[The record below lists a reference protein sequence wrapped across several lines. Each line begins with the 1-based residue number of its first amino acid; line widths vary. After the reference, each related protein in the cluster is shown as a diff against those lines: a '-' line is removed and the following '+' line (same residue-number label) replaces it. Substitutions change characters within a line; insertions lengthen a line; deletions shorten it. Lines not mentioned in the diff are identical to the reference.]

1 MEQMPPFLCGGEM
14 IDSVSRTGAVWAE
27 VPHKFEAG
35 TVNGAGAYAL
45 AEAIRYVQKIGFD
58 FIEEREAKLTAML
71 MDGMKEIPAV
81 HILGSQKAER
91 PSRHCDPSNWTV
103 CIPMMWL
110 LFWMRII
117 SRSGRDIIVPS
128 RYCNI

>member
-1 MEQMPPFLCGGEM
+1 M

-58 FIEEREAKLTAML
+58 FIEEREAKLTKTV
-71 MDGMKEIPAV
+71 DGWDEGDPCGAYFRITESG
-81 HILGSQKAER
+81 GS
-91 PSRHCDPSNWTV
+91 SRY
-103 CIPMMWL
+103 
-110 LFWMRII
+110 
-117 SRSGRDIIVPS
+117 RDI
-128 RYCNI
+128 